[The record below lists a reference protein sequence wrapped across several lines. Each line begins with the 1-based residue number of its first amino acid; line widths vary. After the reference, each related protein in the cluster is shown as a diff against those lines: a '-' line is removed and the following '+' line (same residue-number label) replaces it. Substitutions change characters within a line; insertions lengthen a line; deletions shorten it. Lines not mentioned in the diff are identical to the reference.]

1 MKIAI
6 IGCGSIAAAHLAAIK
21 KNHPGSRIY
30 LMDTARKAAESLAS
44 KWGVDGIY
52 DNLDLMFSKVNPDA
66 VHVLTPPPTHFA
78 IAKQAL
84 EAGCHVLVEKPVT
97 ETAGEFIILSSL
109 AKTKNRLIAVD
120 YSLLGMPVVQKAIR
134 EIKSGN
140 LGRLISVHCNFAC
153 SWPGNKIPY
162 QNPRHWAY
170 DLKGGVLQNMVD
182 HPTSLVLAIM
192 DPIEEHRIL
201 FARRNV
207 LPNDCPDLLE
217 VMVCNQDQVGS
228 FTLSLAHGNAERR
241 AYLLLEGGSI
251 MIDMGRQLSF
261 FTRGKGP
268 QNFIKK
274 TLSGF
279 SEGLALTS
287 GMIKNIF
294 GVIAGRLGRDPGV
307 AHVIDNFYKTIKGK
321 EELLIGNDSAL
332 AITRLLESI
341 WNQTARSRIRVGSNS
356 RESEA
361 DFLMLEGRQ

>member
-1 MKIAI
+1 LKIAI

-30 LMDTARKAAESLAS
+30 LMDTVRKAAESLAS
-44 KWGVDGIY
+44 KWRVEGIY
-52 DNLDLMFSKVNPDA
+52 ENLEVMLSEVNPDA
-66 VHVLTPPPTHFA
+66 VHVLTPPSTHFA

-84 EAGCHVLVEKPVT
+84 EAGCHVVVEKPVT
-97 ETAGEFIILSSL
+97 ETADEFIFLSQY
-109 AKTKNRLIAVD
+109 ARAENRLIAVD

-134 EIKSGN
+134 EIKSGK

-162 QNPRHWAY
+162 QNPHHWAY
-170 DLKGGVLQNMVD
+170 DLKGGVLQNMAD
-182 HPTSLVLAIM
+182 HPASLVLAIM

-201 FARRNV
+201 FVRRNV

-251 MIDMGRQLSF
+251 MIDMGRQLYFS
-261 FTRGKGP
+261 TKGKGP

-279 SEGLALTS
+279 SEGLTLTF
-287 GMIKNIF
+287 GTMKNIL
-294 GVIAGRLGRDPGV
+294 GVITGRLGRDPGV
-307 AHVIDNFYKTIKGK
+307 VHVIDNFYKAIKGE

-332 AITRLLESI
+332 AITKLLESI
-341 WNQTARSRIRVGSNS
+341 WNQTARSPIQIGSNS
-356 RESEA
+356 HESEA